1 MSVFCCFVY
10 FKFLNV
16 FQSVSQLKIVF
27 CRLFLVYDIPK
38 LEKANMLL
46 FSKEMTDKDK
56 SMKSQLMFKS
66 KQEDKLSGEKI
77 WKKDGFFKDV
87 RAELNLEKVNIPE
100 NCLIYI
106 NQGFLSTV
114 KNGEIAMY
122 LHNFVIGQ
130 LIIAAN
136 QPKDI
141 ENYVCLN
148 NEVKLLSC
156 VYDIESGQF
165 KGIREQMA
173 FIVLRGDVDETFLS
187 YGFDKLKSKLLFSF
201 SKQQIPNAFVSV
213 AFKKHFEQIMSGDR
227 DDSSSLFY
235 FLPSVSDRKEEINQ
249 HKNNVFLSPVDVTVD
264 FIEKFSTVENV
275 SFKPDL
281 LSSSDEKER
290 KPQTEML
297 YGLFKHM
304 ATVSNQNLERN
315 IAHLNIAQGR
325 HKMEWSNSKF
335 DSSKFKLTY

>member
-1 MSVFCCFVY
+1 M
-10 FKFLNV
+10 LP
-16 FQSVSQLKIVF
+16 
-27 CRLFLVYDIPK
+27 DISK

-46 FSKEMTDKDK
+46 LSKEMTDKDK
-56 SMKSQLMFKS
+56 SMKTQLLYKP
-66 KQEDKLSGEKI
+66 KQENKLSGEKI

-87 RAELNLEKVNIPE
+87 RADLNLEKVNIPE
-100 NCLIYI
+100 NCLLYA

-114 KNGEIAMY
+114 KSGEIAMY
-122 LHNFVIGQ
+122 LNNFVIGQ

-141 ENYVCLN
+141 NTYICSK

-156 VYDIESGQF
+156 VYEIESGQF
-165 KGIREQMA
+165 KGIRDQLA

-187 YGFDKLKSKLLFSF
+187 YGFDKIKSKLLYSF

-213 AFKKHFEQIMSGDR
+213 AFKKHFEQIMN
-227 DDSSSLFY
+227 DDNQDETSSLFY

-249 HKNNVFLSPVDVTVD
+249 HKNNVSLSPVNITVD
-264 FIEKFSTVENV
+264 FIESFSVEKV
-275 SFKPDL
+275 SFRPDL
-281 LSSSDEKER
+281 LESSDEKER

-304 ATVSNQNLERN
+304 ATVSNQNLQRN
-315 IAHLNIAQGR
+315 IVHLNIAQGR
-325 HKMEWSNSKF
+325 HEMEWSNSKF

>member
-1 MSVFCCFVY
+1 M
-10 FKFLNV
+10 LP
-16 FQSVSQLKIVF
+16 
-27 CRLFLVYDIPK
+27 DISK

-46 FSKEMTDKDK
+46 LSKEMTDKDK
-56 SMKSQLMFKS
+56 SMKTQLLYNP
-66 KQEDKLSGEKI
+66 KQENKLSGEKI

-100 NCLIYI
+100 NCLFYA

-114 KNGEIAMY
+114 KSGEIAMY

-141 ENYVCLN
+141 ANYVCSK

-165 KGIREQMA
+165 KGIREQMT

-187 YGFDKLKSKLLFSF
+187 YGFDKIKSKLLYSF

-213 AFKKHFEQIMSGDR
+213 AFKKHFEQIMSGDDR
-227 DDSSSLFY
+227 NETSLLFY
-235 FLPSVSDRKEEINQ
+235 FLPFVSDRKEDINQ
-249 HKNNVFLSPVDVTVD
+249 HKNNVSLSPVDITVD
-264 FIEKFSTVENV
+264 FIESFSVEKV
-275 SFKPDL
+275 SFRPDL
-281 LSSSDEKER
+281 LDSSDEKER

-297 YGLFKHM
+297 YGLFKHI

-315 IAHLNIAQGR
+315 IVHLNITQGR
-325 HKMEWSNSKF
+325 HEMEWSNSKF

>member
-1 MSVFCCFVY
+1 MLS
-10 FKFLNV
+10 
-16 FQSVSQLKIVF
+16 
-27 CRLFLVYDIPK
+27 DIPK

-46 FSKEMTDKDK
+46 LSKEMTDKDK
-56 SMKSQLMFKS
+56 SMKTQLMYKS
-66 KQEDKLSGEKI
+66 KPENKLSGEKI

-100 NCLIYI
+100 NCLLYV

-114 KNGEIAMY
+114 KSGEIAMY
-122 LHNFVIGQ
+122 LNNFVIGQ

-141 ENYVCLN
+141 DTYVCSE

-156 VYDIESGQF
+156 VYEIESGQF
-165 KGIREQMA
+165 KGVREQVA
-173 FIVLRGDVDETFLS
+173 FIVLRGDPDETFLS
-187 YGFDKLKSKLLFSF
+187 YGFDKVKSKLLYSF

-213 AFKKHFEQIMSGDR
+213 AFKKHFEQIMSDDR
-227 DDSSSLFY
+227 DETSSLFY

-249 HKNNVFLSPVDVTVD
+249 HKNNVSLSPVDITVD
-264 FIEKFSTVENV
+264 FIESFSVGEKV

-281 LSSSDEKER
+281 LDSSDEKER
-290 KPQTEML
+290 KPQTEIL

-304 ATVSNQNLERN
+304 ATVSNQNLQRN
-315 IAHLNIAQGR
+315 IVHLNIAQGR
-325 HKMEWSNSKF
+325 HEMEWSNSKF

>member
-1 MSVFCCFVY
+1 
-10 FKFLNV
+10 
-16 FQSVSQLKIVF
+16 
-27 CRLFLVYDIPK
+27 
-38 LEKANMLL
+38 MLL
-46 FSKEMTDKDK
+46 LSKEMTDKDK
-56 SMKSQLMFKS
+56 SMKTQLMLKS
-66 KQEDKLSGEKI
+66 EPQNKLSGEQI
-77 WKKDGFFKDV
+77 WKKNGFFKDV
-87 RAELNLEKVNIPE
+87 RAQLSLEKVNIPE

-122 LHNFVIGQ
+122 LDNFIIGQ

-141 ENYVCLN
+141 DSYVCEP
-148 NEVKLLSC
+148 NEVKLLSP
-156 VYDIESGQF
+156 VYELESGQF
-165 KGIREQMA
+165 KGIRKQMA
-173 FIVLRGDVDETFLS
+173 FIVLRGDSDETFLS
-187 YGFDKLKSKLLFSF
+187 YGFDKTRSKTLFSY

-227 DDSSSLFY
+227 DESSTLFY
-235 FLPSVSDRKEEINQ
+235 FLPSLSDRKEEINQ
-249 HKNNVFLSPVDVTVD
+249 YLNNVSLTPVDLTVD
-264 FIEKFSTVENV
+264 FIEQFSENV
-275 SFKPDL
+275 AFKPDL

-290 KPQTEML
+290 KPQIEIL

-304 ATVSNQNLERN
+304 ATVSDQNLERN
-315 IAHLNIAQGR
+315 VVHLNLAQGR

>member
-1 MSVFCCFVY
+1 MLS
-10 FKFLNV
+10 
-16 FQSVSQLKIVF
+16 
-27 CRLFLVYDIPK
+27 DIPK

-56 SMKSQLMFKS
+56 SMKTQLMYKP
-66 KQEDKLSGEKI
+66 KQENKLSGEKI

-87 RAELNLEKVNIPE
+87 RADLNLEKVNIPE
-100 NCLIYI
+100 NCLLYI

-114 KNGEIAMY
+114 KSGEIAMY
-122 LHNFVIGQ
+122 LNNFVIGQ

-141 ENYVCLN
+141 DTYVCLK

-156 VYDIESGQF
+156 VYEIESGQF
-165 KGIREQMA
+165 KGIREQVA
-173 FIVLRGDVDETFLS
+173 FIVLRGDDDETFLS
-187 YGFDKLKSKLLFSF
+187 YGFDKVKSKLLYSF

-213 AFKKHFEQIMSGDR
+213 AFKKHFEQIMSDDR
-227 DDSSSLFY
+227 DETSSLFY
-235 FLPSVSDRKEEINQ
+235 FLPSVSDRKEDINQ
-249 HKNNVFLSPVDVTVD
+249 HKNNVSLSPVDITVD
-264 FIEKFSTVENV
+264 FIESFSPEKV

-281 LSSSDEKER
+281 LDSSDEKER

-304 ATVSNQNLERN
+304 ATVSNQNLQRN
-315 IAHLNIAQGR
+315 IVHLNIAQGR
-325 HKMEWSNSKF
+325 HEMERSNSKF

>member
-1 MSVFCCFVY
+1 
-10 FKFLNV
+10 
-16 FQSVSQLKIVF
+16 
-27 CRLFLVYDIPK
+27 
-38 LEKANMLL
+38 MLL
-46 FSKEMTDKDK
+46 LSKEMTDKDK
-56 SMKSQLMFKS
+56 SMKTQLMLKS
-66 KQEDKLSGEKI
+66 EPQNKLSGEQI
-77 WKKDGFFKDV
+77 WKKNGFFKDV
-87 RAELNLEKVNIPE
+87 RAQLSLEKVNIPE

-122 LHNFVIGQ
+122 LDNFIIGQ

-141 ENYVCLN
+141 DSYVCEP
-148 NEVKLLSC
+148 NEVKLLSP
-156 VYDIESGQF
+156 VYELESGQF
-165 KGIREQMA
+165 KGIRKQMA
-173 FIVLRGDVDETFLS
+173 FIVLRGDSDETFLS
-187 YGFDKLKSKLLFSF
+187 YGFDKTRSKTLFSY

-227 DDSSSLFY
+227 DESSALFY
-235 FLPSVSDRKEEINQ
+235 FLPSLSDRKEEINQ
-249 HKNNVFLSPVDVTVD
+249 YLNNVSLTPVDLTVD
-264 FIEKFSTVENV
+264 FIEQFSENV
-275 SFKPDL
+275 AFKPDL

-290 KPQTEML
+290 KPQVEIL

-304 ATVSNQNLERN
+304 ATVSDQNLERN
-315 IAHLNIAQGR
+315 VVHLNLAQGR

>member
-1 MSVFCCFVY
+1 M
-10 FKFLNV
+10 KLPH
-16 FQSVSQLKIVF
+16 
-27 CRLFLVYDIPK
+27 IPK

-46 FSKEMTDKDK
+46 LSKEMTDKDK
-56 SMKSQLMFKS
+56 SMKTQLLYKP
-66 KQEDKLSGEKI
+66 KEDKLSGEKI
-77 WKKDGFFKDV
+77 WKEDGFFKDV

-141 ENYVCLN
+141 ANYVCSK

-173 FIVLRGDVDETFLS
+173 FIVLRGDIDETFLS
-187 YGFDKLKSKLLFSF
+187 YGFDKIKSKLLYSF

-213 AFKKHFEQIMSGDR
+213 AFKKHFEQVMSTDR
-227 DDSSSLFY
+227 RDISSSMFY

-249 HKNNVFLSPVDVTVD
+249 HKNNVSLSPVDILVN
-264 FIEKFSTVENV
+264 FIESFSVEKV
-275 SFKPDL
+275 SFRPDL
-281 LSSSDEKER
+281 LDSSDENER

-297 YGLFKHM
+297 YGLFNHIAK
-304 ATVSNQNLERN
+304 VSNQNLERN
-315 IAHLNIAQGR
+315 IVHLNIAHGR
-325 HKMEWSNSKF
+325 HEMEWSNSKF

>member
-1 MSVFCCFVY
+1 MLS
-10 FKFLNV
+10 
-16 FQSVSQLKIVF
+16 
-27 CRLFLVYDIPK
+27 DIPK

-46 FSKEMTDKDK
+46 LSKEMTDKDK
-56 SMKSQLMFKS
+56 SMKTQLLFKP

-77 WKKDGFFKDV
+77 WKEDGFFKDV

-100 NCLIYI
+100 NCLFYV

-114 KNGEIAMY
+114 KSGEIAMY
-122 LHNFVIGQ
+122 LNNFVIGQ

-141 ENYVCLN
+141 ETYICSK

-156 VYDIESGQF
+156 VYDIQSGNF
-165 KGIREQMA
+165 KGIREQLA
-173 FIVLRGDVDETFLS
+173 FIVLRGDDDETFLS
-187 YGFDKLKSKLLFSF
+187 YGFDKIKSKLLYSY

-213 AFKKHFEQIMSGDR
+213 PFKKHFEEIMAESR
-227 DDSSSLFY
+227 NESSSSLFY

-249 HKNNVFLSPVDVTVD
+249 HKNNVSLFPIDITKD
-264 FIEKFSTVENV
+264 FIESFSPERI

-281 LSSSDEKER
+281 LDSSDEKER

-297 YGLFKHM
+297 YGLFNHISK
-304 ATVSNQNLERN
+304 VSNQNLERN
-315 IAHLNIAQGR
+315 IAHLNIVQGR
-325 HKMEWSNSKF
+325 HEMDWSNSKF
-335 DSSKFKLTY
+335 DATKFKLTY

>member
-1 MSVFCCFVY
+1 MVV
-10 FKFLNV
+10 L
-16 FQSVSQLKIVF
+16 
-27 CRLFLVYDIPK
+27 
-38 LEKANMLL
+38 
-46 FSKEMTDKDK
+46 SKEMSDKDK
-56 SMKSQLMFKS
+56 LMKTQLMFKS
-66 KQEDKLSGEKI
+66 EPKNKLSGEQI
-77 WKKDGFFKDV
+77 WKKNGFFKDV
-87 RAELNLEKVNIPE
+87 RAELSLQKVNIPE

-122 LHNFVIGQ
+122 LDNFIIGQ

-141 ENYVCLN
+141 ESYVCSQ

-156 VYDIESGQF
+156 VYELESGQF
-165 KGIREQMA
+165 KGIRKQMA
-173 FIVLRGDVDETFLS
+173 FIVLRGDSDETFLS
-187 YGFDKLKSKLLFSF
+187 YGFDKTRSKTLFSY

-213 AFKKHFEQIMSGDR
+213 AFKKHFEQIMNSDR
-227 DDSSSLFY
+227 DESSSLFY
-235 FLPSVSDRKEEINQ
+235 FLPSLSDRKEEINQ
-249 HKNNVFLSPVDVTVD
+249 HLNNVSLSPVDVTVD
-264 FIEKFSTVENV
+264 LIERFSENV

-290 KPQTEML
+290 KPQIEML

-304 ATVSNQNLERN
+304 ATLSNENLERN
-315 IAHLNIAQGR
+315 IVHLNIAQGR
-325 HKMEWSNSKF
+325 HTMQWSNSKF

>member
-1 MSVFCCFVY
+1 M
-10 FKFLNV
+10 LP
-16 FQSVSQLKIVF
+16 
-27 CRLFLVYDIPK
+27 DISK

-46 FSKEMTDKDK
+46 LSKEMTDKDK
-56 SMKSQLMFKS
+56 SMKTQLLYKP
-66 KQEDKLSGEKI
+66 KQENKLSGEKI

-87 RAELNLEKVNIPE
+87 RADLNLEKVNIPE
-100 NCLIYI
+100 NCLLYA

-114 KNGEIAMY
+114 KSGEIAMY
-122 LHNFVIGQ
+122 LNNFVIGQ

-141 ENYVCLN
+141 ETYVCLK

-156 VYDIESGQF
+156 VYEIESGQF
-165 KGIREQMA
+165 KGIREQVA
-173 FIVLRGDVDETFLS
+173 FIVLRGDSDETFLS
-187 YGFDKLKSKLLFSF
+187 YGFDKIKSKLLYSF

-213 AFKKHFEQIMSGDR
+213 AFKKHFEQIMNDDNR
-227 DDSSSLFY
+227 DETSSLFY

-249 HKNNVFLSPVDVTVD
+249 HKNNVSLSPVDITVD
-264 FIEKFSTVENV
+264 FIESFSVEKV
-275 SFKPDL
+275 SFRPDL
-281 LSSSDEKER
+281 LESSDEKER

-304 ATVSNQNLERN
+304 ATVSNQNLQRN
-315 IAHLNIAQGR
+315 IVHLNITQGR
-325 HKMEWSNSKF
+325 HETEWSNSKF

>member
-1 MSVFCCFVY
+1 
-10 FKFLNV
+10 
-16 FQSVSQLKIVF
+16 
-27 CRLFLVYDIPK
+27 
-38 LEKANMLL
+38 MLL
-46 FSKEMTDKDK
+46 LSKEMTDKDK
-56 SMKSQLMFKS
+56 SMKTQLMLKS
-66 KQEDKLSGEKI
+66 EPQNKLSGEQI
-77 WKKDGFFKDV
+77 WKKNGFFKDV
-87 RAELNLEKVNIPE
+87 RAQLSLEKVNIPE

-122 LHNFVIGQ
+122 LDNFIIGQ

-141 ENYVCLN
+141 ESYVCSP
-148 NEVKLLSC
+148 NEVKLLSP
-156 VYDIESGQF
+156 VYEIETGQF
-165 KGIREQMA
+165 KGIRKQMA
-173 FIVLRGDVDETFLS
+173 FIVLRGDSDETFLS
-187 YGFDKLKSKLLFSF
+187 YGFDKTRSKTLFSY

-227 DDSSSLFY
+227 DESSALFY
-235 FLPSVSDRKEEINQ
+235 FLPSLSDRKEEINQ
-249 HKNNVFLSPVDVTVD
+249 YLNNVSLTPVDLTVD
-264 FIEKFSTVENV
+264 FIEQFSENV
-275 SFKPDL
+275 AFKPDL

-290 KPQTEML
+290 KPQIEIL

-304 ATVSNQNLERN
+304 ATVSDQNLERN
-315 IAHLNIAQGR
+315 VVHLNLAQGR

>member
-1 MSVFCCFVY
+1 MLS
-10 FKFLNV
+10 
-16 FQSVSQLKIVF
+16 
-27 CRLFLVYDIPK
+27 DIQK

-46 FSKEMTDKDK
+46 LSKEMTDKDK
-56 SMKSQLMFKS
+56 SMKTQLLYKP
-66 KQEDKLSGEKI
+66 KQEDKLSGEKV
-77 WKKDGFFKDV
+77 WKEDGFFKDV

-100 NCLIYI
+100 NCLLYI

-114 KNGEIAMY
+114 KSGEIAMY

-141 ENYVCLN
+141 ANYVCLK

-165 KGIREQMA
+165 KGIREQVA
-173 FIVLRGDVDETFLS
+173 FIVLRGDAEETFLS
-187 YGFDKLKSKLLFSF
+187 YGFDKLKSKLLYSF

-213 AFKKHFEQIMSGDR
+213 AFKKHFEEIMSGDR
-227 DDSSSLFY
+227 SKTSSLFY

-249 HKNNVFLSPVDVTVD
+249 HKNNVSLSPIDITVD
-264 FIEKFSTVENV
+264 FIESFSVEKI

-281 LSSSDEKER
+281 LGSSDEKER

-297 YGLFKHM
+297 YGLFKHI
-304 ATVSNQNLERN
+304 ASVSNQNLERN
-315 IAHLNIAQGR
+315 IAHLNITQGR
-325 HKMEWSNSKF
+325 HEMEWSNSKF

>member
-1 MSVFCCFVY
+1 MLS
-10 FKFLNV
+10 
-16 FQSVSQLKIVF
+16 
-27 CRLFLVYDIPK
+27 DIPK

-46 FSKEMTDKDK
+46 LSKEMTDKDK
-56 SMKSQLMFKS
+56 SMKTQLLYNPK
-66 KQEDKLSGEKI
+66 EENKLSGEKI

-87 RAELNLEKVNIPE
+87 KPQLNLEKVNIPE
-100 NCLIYI
+100 NCLLYV

-114 KNGEIAMY
+114 KSGEIAMY

-141 ENYVCLN
+141 ANYTCLK

-156 VYDIESGQF
+156 VYEIETGQF
-165 KGIREQMA
+165 KGIREQLA
-173 FIVLRGDVDETFLS
+173 FIVLRGDPCETFLS
-187 YGFDKLKSKLLFSF
+187 YGFDKLKSKLLYSF

-213 AFKKHFEQIMSGDR
+213 AFKKHFEEIMNGDR
-227 DDSSSLFY
+227 SESSSSSSLFY
-235 FLPSVSDRKEEINQ
+235 FLPSTSDRKEEINQ
-249 HKNNVFLSPVDVTVD
+249 HKNNVSLFPIDITVD
-264 FIEKFSTVENV
+264 FIESFSVERV

-297 YGLFKHM
+297 YGLFKHI
-304 ATVSNQNLERN
+304 ATMTNQNLERN
-315 IAHLNIAQGR
+315 IAHLNITQGR
-325 HKMEWSNSKF
+325 HEMEWSNSKF